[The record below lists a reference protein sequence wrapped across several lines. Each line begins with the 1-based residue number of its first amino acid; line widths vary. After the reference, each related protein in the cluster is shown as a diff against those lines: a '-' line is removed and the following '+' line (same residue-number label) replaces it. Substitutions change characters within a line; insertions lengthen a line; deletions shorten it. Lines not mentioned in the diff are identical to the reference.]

1 MIDKEEKVLRVL
13 FLVEFVKNYR
23 NLKIYVIIC
32 RNNSKLNKRN
42 FYCQHQVEKRKEKRR
57 GCSFLKN
64 KRNI

>member
-1 MIDKEEKVLRVL
+1 MIDKEEKVQKEL

-42 FYCQHQVEKRKEKRR
+42 FYCQHQVGKRKEKRR